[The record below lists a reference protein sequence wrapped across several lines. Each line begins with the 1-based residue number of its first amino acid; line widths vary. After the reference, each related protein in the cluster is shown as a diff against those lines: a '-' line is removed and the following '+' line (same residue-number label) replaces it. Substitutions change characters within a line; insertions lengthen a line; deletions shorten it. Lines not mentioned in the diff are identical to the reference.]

1 MPSVD
6 TARPDVLYL
15 VRLAD
20 VAGVD
25 LDSEAVAK
33 LARDESRYPAD

>member
-1 MPSVD
+1 MF
-6 TARPDVLYL
+6 L

-25 LDSEAVAK
+25 LDAAVRRINGNY
-33 LARDESRYPAD
+33 RDEISRWS